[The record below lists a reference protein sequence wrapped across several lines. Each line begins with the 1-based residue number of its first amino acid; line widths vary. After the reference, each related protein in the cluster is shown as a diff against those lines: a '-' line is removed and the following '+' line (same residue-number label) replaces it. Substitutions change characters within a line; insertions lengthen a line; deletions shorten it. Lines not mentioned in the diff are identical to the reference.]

1 MIHNDTNTA
10 RLFPSDTSLLEFG
23 ECESAALPDLAVVP
37 NSLGTNSRS
46 EKGGGADA
54 KGGGLSFAC
63 CASTKLASW
72 LVEPSANSALP
83 VLSEMITVEDYRS
96 VGGQIVLKCMR

>member
-1 MIHNDTNTA
+1 MVHNDTNTA
-10 RLFPSDTSLLEFG
+10 SLFPSDTSLLEFG
-23 ECESAALPDLAVVP
+23 KCESATLPDLAVVA
-37 NSLGTNSRS
+37 NSLRTNSRS
-46 EKGGGADA
+46 EKGSGADA

-63 CASTKLASW
+63 CASAKLASW

-96 VGGQIVLKCMR
+96 VGGQNVLEFVR